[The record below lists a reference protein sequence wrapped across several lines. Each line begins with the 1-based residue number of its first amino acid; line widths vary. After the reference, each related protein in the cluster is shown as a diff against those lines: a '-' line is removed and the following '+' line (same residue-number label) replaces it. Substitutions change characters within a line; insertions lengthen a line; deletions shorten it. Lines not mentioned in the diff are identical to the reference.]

1 MKNIETENIFY
12 YYLRREDPL
21 DKTAIRG
28 KSYGVVA
35 IRMNEDGTVNRGIS
49 YCSQKDSFKKSV
61 GRGIA
66 LSRLLKAE
74 IECRNGEN
82 FSPYFGKCP
91 GAPEDFGN
99 KQQKN
104 IYTTFTIKGYFHSEM
119 TCFEYRMFHKPDFS
133 ASSK

>member
-1 MKNIETENIFY
+1 MEKIDTENIFY
-12 YYLRREDPL
+12 YYLRRDDPM
-21 DKTAIRG
+21 DKTAKRG

-35 IRMNEDGTVNRGIS
+35 IRANEDGTVNRGIS

-82 FSPYFGKCP
+82 FSPYFGKHP
-91 GAPEDFGN
+91 SAPEDFGN
-99 KQQKN
+99 KQQN
-104 IYTTFTIKGYFHSEM
+104 IYAVFTFKGYFHSAM
-119 TCFEYRMFHKPDFS
+119 SCFEYRMFHKPD
-133 ASSK
+133 SK

>member
-1 MKNIETENIFY
+1 MEKIDTENIFY
-12 YYLRREDPL
+12 YYLRKDDPM
-21 DKTAIRG
+21 DKTAKRG

-35 IRMNEDGTVNRGIS
+35 IRANEDGTVNRGIS

-82 FSPYFGKCP
+82 FSPYFGKHP
-91 GAPEDFGN
+91 GAPKDFGE
-99 KQQKN
+99 KQLDVCSVF
-104 IYTTFTIKGYFHSEM
+104 IFKGYFHDAMS
-119 TCFEYRMFHKPDFS
+119 CFEYRMFHKPD
-133 ASSK
+133 SK